1 MEIPSFS
8 MSPATCTGMSFLLT
22 IHLGISVNSRLAV
35 SG

>member
-1 MEIPSFS
+1 MEIPAFS

-22 IHLGISVNSRLAV
+22 ILLGISMSNRLAV